1 MPCHGVFGM
10 PTKTDSLRYDIK
22 ELMKSGAF
30 NEIVD
35 RCHVELT
42 LARREK
48 RGSVEVTAL
57 LGLAEAQT
65 SLGHFGFA
73 RDYVGQSLDRA
84 REIRSVSQTV
94 DALILRARIAREG
107 FFQTTE
113 AFEDYRSA
121 VDLAFEA
128 GDMRRYAQSLL
139 GLGEIAANPSDSN
152 KHAWRVIDIARE
164 ISDGQLEARA
174 ILLLSNA
181 FIRQKE
187 FKKASDGLLV
197 ALRKAQANSDRLLE
211 GVIIGQQGLVLA
223 QESETFQ
230 RGIEQQLTALEVAR
244 GLEAIFHEF
253 MRLYSLAMT
262 MLAADDFD
270 EARKYFDQMLA
281 LSQDLG
287 HKPYEMY
294 TLGMLGQWHE
304 LRGQP
309 DIAIAYFGRAAD
321 TARDVGNPAYEARYL
336 YALGTVYQSQWDFEE
351 ARRQYVLARS
361 IYRSLDDGRNATRVS
376 ASLFYSYLLAFA
388 SRIMKLMGFQSKG
401 K

>member
-1 MPCHGVFGM
+1 M

-48 RGSVEVTAL
+48 RGSVEVIAL

-73 RDYVGQSLDRA
+73 RDYVDQSLDRA
-84 REIRSVSQTV
+84 REIRSTSLTV
-94 DALILRARIAREG
+94 DALNLRARIAREG
-107 FFQTTE
+107 FFQTSE

-121 VDLAFEA
+121 VDLSFEA
-128 GDMRRYAQSLL
+128 GDMLRYAQSLL
-139 GLGEIAANPSDSN
+139 GMGEIAANPADSN

-164 ISDGQLEARA
+164 VGDGQLEARA

-181 FIRQKE
+181 FIRQKD
-187 FKKASDGLLV
+187 FSKASDGLLV
-197 ALRKAQANSDRLLE
+197 ALRKAQATSDRLLE
-211 GVIIGQQGLVLA
+211 SVIIGQQGLVLA
-223 QESETFQ
+223 QDSDTFP

-244 GLEAIFHEF
+244 GMQAIFHEF
-253 MRLYSLAMT
+253 MRLYTLAMT
-262 MLAADDFD
+262 MLAADDFH
-270 EARKYFDQMLA
+270 EARNYFDQMLA
-281 LSQDLG
+281 LSQDVG

-294 TLGMLGQWHE
+294 TLGMLAQWHE
-304 LRGQP
+304 LKGKP

-321 TARDVGNPAYEARYL
+321 AARAVGIPAYEARYL
-336 YALGTVYQSQWDFEE
+336 YALGAVYQSLWDFDE

-388 SRIMKLMGFQSKG
+388 SRIMKLMGMQPKG